1 MNMKKSK
8 IIQDLGIQ
16 ILESIKEKQD
26 ILERELHPVN
36 TQFKPDEDVAY
47 IKGYR
52 NSLRDIYS
60 ALYSSL
66 NLKYNQA
73 LSEENESNS

>member
-1 MNMKKSK
+1 MKKSK

-16 ILESIKEKQD
+16 LLESIKEKQD
-26 ILERELHPVN
+26 ILERELHPMN
-36 TQFKPDEDVAY
+36 TQFKPEDVAY

-52 NSLRDIYS
+52 NSLQDIYS

-73 LSEENESNS
+73 LAEETNESNS

>member
-1 MNMKKSK
+1 MKKSK

-16 ILESIKEKQD
+16 LLESIKEKKD

-73 LSEENESNS
+73 LAEEEENESNS

>member
-1 MNMKKSK
+1 MKKSK

-47 IKGYR
+47 IVGYR
-52 NSLRDIYS
+52 NSLRDIYY

-73 LSEENESNS
+73 LAEETNESNS

>member
-1 MNMKKSK
+1 MKKSK

-47 IKGYR
+47 IVGV
-52 NSLRDIYS
+52 
-60 ALYSSL
+60 
-66 NLKYNQA
+66 
-73 LSEENESNS
+73 

>member
-1 MNMKKSK
+1 MKKSK

-16 ILESIKEKQD
+16 ILESIKGKQD
-26 ILERELHPVN
+26 ILEIELHPVN

-73 LSEENESNS
+73 PAEETNESNS